1 MLAPLAGPWLRV
13 AEVCGHWMPLNI
25 FQCPQDKVNW
35 WLRQNSVLCAVILP
49 SLNSWSTNFCLF
61 VLYTHFPSHFKGHF
75 MLAEGAM
82 LAALVDPRVKFKPSD
97 R

>member
-1 MLAPLAGPWLRV
+1 MLTPLAGPWLRAV
-13 AEVCGHWMPLNI
+13 EVCGHWMPLNI

-35 WLRQNSVLCAVILP
+35 WLRQNSVCVQLHC
-49 SLNSWSTNFCLF
+49 LNSWSTNFCLF
-61 VLYTHFPSHFKGHF
+61 VLHTHFPSHFKGHF